1 MDVIALQMSLLT
13 ASCQL
18 APIGAVLGC
27 YNLLISSWVH
37 EPQDVVGVGNNRSGN
52 SGTENTGQ
60 RDDPKTAPSM
70 IPSM

>member
-37 EPQDVVGVGNNRSGN
+37 EPQDVVGNNRSAN